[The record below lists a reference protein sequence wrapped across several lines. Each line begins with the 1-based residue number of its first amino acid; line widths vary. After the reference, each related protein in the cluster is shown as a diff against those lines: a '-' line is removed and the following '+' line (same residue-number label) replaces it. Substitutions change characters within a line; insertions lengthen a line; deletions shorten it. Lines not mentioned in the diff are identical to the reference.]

1 MASKPSP
8 PGGGGG
14 GGGGGY
20 DWSMGLPVTKETDT
34 TYGGTKPGKA
44 PTQKTPKAPDP
55 FELIRAQGVENRV
68 NEVGPSGSTIYNRD
82 PTSGVWTANRS
93 FSPELQGLFDKQVS
107 LVGQDPNAYNQD
119 VANAM
124 FSRTRSML
132 DPVFEQQNRA
142 QKQSLA
148 NKGIPMGSEA
158 YTTDWE
164 TSQRMQNKTYE
175 DAANQAT
182 LAGTQTGMSQRT
194 NEFNQLA
201 ALLGGQQI
209 GPTAPI
215 DVTGPFSQQY
225 QGQLNS
231 VNAANQNAA
240 SRNAQTTSGAASL
253 ASLLAMIFMSSKE
266 AKENMNE
273 IDHDSVL
280 EGVENLPV
288 ESWTY
293 KEDGKQH
300 IGPYA
305 EDFKEIF
312 GFGNWKEIAGVDA
325 IGVCLS
331 AIKALTKR
339 VKELEAANA

>member
-1 MASKPSP
+1 MKMSSKPSP
-8 PGGGGG
+8 GD
-14 GGGGGY
+14 Y
-20 DWSMGLPVTKETDT
+20 DWSLGAPLTEETST

-44 PTQKTPKAPDP
+44 PTQKSPAAPDP
-55 FELIRAQGVENRV
+55 FKLIEAQGRENRV
-68 NEVGPSGSTIYNRD
+68 NEIGPGGSTIYKRD
-82 PTSGVWTANRS
+82 KRTGVWTANRS
-93 FSPELQGLFDKQVS
+93 FSPELQGLFDQQVQMA
-107 LVGQDPNAYNQD
+107 GQDPNAYNQD
-119 VANAM
+119 VADAM

-132 DPVFEQQNRA
+132 DPVFEQQNRT
-142 QKQSLA
+142 QEQSLA

-158 YTTDWE
+158 YNTDWE
-164 TSQRMQNKTYE
+164 TSQKMQNQTYE

-182 LAGTQTGMSQRT
+182 LAGTQTGMAQRT

-215 DVTGPFSQQY
+215 DVMGPFSQQY

-231 VNAANQNAA
+231 VNAANANSA

-253 ASLLAMIFMSSKE
+253 ASLIAMMFMCSKDL
-266 AKENMNE
+266 KENKQE
-273 IDHDSVL
+273 IDHNAVL
-280 EGVENLPV
+280 EGVESLPV

-312 GFGNWKEIAGVDA
+312 GVGDGKQIAGVDA

-331 AIKALTKR
+331 AIKSLIKR
-339 VKELEAANA
+339 VKELEALNAI